1 MKLVNLKTCHMRNA
15 FGIDEIPYFSWMIES
30 NEDST
35 MQDAYR
41 ICVTDKDGSTV
52 WDSGKVMS
60 RQNAF
65 ISYAG
70 KDLES
75 RGVYTW
81 TVTVWDNHGSEATE
95 SQSFEMALLHTGD
108 WTAKWVRSP
117 LKRKK
122 TKKGVGKQDPATMFR
137 YEFSLPKNVIRAR
150 VYSTCHGAYRL
161 SVNGQRADRREF
173 APEHTVYKHYLCYQT
188 TDITGLLHE
197 GENVLG
203 MYVGDG
209 WYYCQNSLPD
219 MKVNYQHAVLFQ
231 IEVTY
236 ADGSTAVFGSDDT
249 VKAAYGP
256 ICSSDLYGGE
266 VYNAP
271 QEIPGWDAPGFDAS
285 GWKNG
290 KCIKQGLENLR
301 AQLGEPVEAVMELPV
316 KEVLHSPKGEI
327 ILDFGQNICG
337 RVRMRLDVPA
347 GITVTLDHTETLDKD
362 GNYHN
367 NIVGAGG
374 VGGGCDQRDI
384 YTTKAGA
391 QVYEPWFTFHG
402 FRYVRVTGLESVD
415 PNAFTAVVLSTV
427 KDDIGSFQCSDT
439 RINRLYENIRWS
451 QRSNMLSIPTD
462 CPQRE
467 KAGWT
472 GDVQIYTKTAML
484 NEDMTAFYTRY
495 LENVECDQDE
505 FGVVPQVV
513 PYNGSYIM
521 MGLIFKLTYGTKGK
535 ATSSGWGDMAVITP
549 YRMYETTGNTL
560 ILKKQYNSMRRWCD
574 YVISEAKTG
583 KPKKSRFSLEN
594 EPYLWDTGYH
604 YGEWLVPSQ
613 NKNGVDMKN
622 LKAIMASSSV
632 YTAPIFGWISVSYFA
647 KIARILGNSADES
660 KYQAIADKMKNA
672 IVSEMIDRD
681 GNCISDMMGAYVL
694 FLYFDL
700 VPEQFRQRFA
710 QKLVQSIEKN
720 GGCLDTGFLATPY
733 LLDTL
738 TKIGRQDIA
747 RKLLWQDK
755 CPSWLFEVDHGATTI
770 WESWFGIQEDGS
782 YGTLSMNH
790 YSFGCVAEWMF
801 KHITGIQD
809 TAPGFTEIRIAPD
822 FDMPVDYAE
831 RGYLSEQGRI
841 FCRWERTP
849 SGICMDV
856 EIPCNTT
863 AEIILP
869 DGTSKRVGNGKY
881 HF

>member
-1 MKLVNLKTCHMRNA
+1 MKVTNLKTCHMRDA
-15 FGIDEIPYFSWMIES
+15 FGIDETPYFSWWLES
-30 NEDST
+30 NQENV
-35 MQDAYR
+35 MQEAYR
-41 ICVTDKDGSTV
+41 ICVADENGSTI
-52 WDSGKVMS
+52 WDSGKVES
-60 RQNAF
+60 SQNTF
-65 ISYAG
+65 VPYEGCS
-70 KDLES
+70 LES
-75 RGVYTW
+75 RGIYTW
-81 TVTVWDNHGSEATE
+81 TVTVWDNHGRAASG
-95 SQSFEMALLHTGD
+95 SQSFEMALLHSED
-108 WTAKWVRSP
+108 WKAKWVQSP
-117 LKRKK
+117 MKRKK
-122 TKKGVGKQDPATMFR
+122 TKKGVGKQDPATLFR
-137 YEFSLPKNVIRAR
+137 YRFTLPENVTKAR

-161 SVNGQRADRREF
+161 SINGQRADRREF

-188 TDITGLLHE
+188 TDITKLLRT

-219 MKVNYQHAVLFQ
+219 MKVNYQHAVFFQ

-236 ADGSTAVFGSDDT
+236 SDGTTAVFGSDET

-256 ICSSDLYGGE
+256 IRSSDLYGGE
-266 VYNAP
+266 VYDAT
-271 QEIPGWDAPGFDAS
+271 QEIPGWDTPGFDDT

-290 KCIKQGLENLR
+290 KVIQQDLTNLR

-316 KEVLHSPKGEI
+316 KEVLHSPKGET
-327 ILDFGQNICG
+327 ILDFGQNLCG
-337 RVRMRLDVPA
+337 RVRMTLDVPA
-347 GITVTLDHTETLDKD
+347 GITVILDHTETLDKD

-367 NIVGAGG
+367 NIMGAGG
-374 VGGGCDQRDI
+374 VGGGCDQSDR
-384 YTTKAGA
+384 YTTKAGV
-391 QVYEPWFTFHG
+391 QTYEPWFTFHG
-402 FRYVRVTGLESVD
+402 FRYVRVTGLEQVD
-415 PNAFTAVVLSTV
+415 PSAFAAVVLSSV
-427 KDDIGSFQCSDT
+427 KDDIGSFTCSDQ

-495 LENVECDQDE
+495 LENVACDQDK

-513 PYNGSYIM
+513 PYNGSYVM
-521 MGLIFKLTYGTKGK
+521 MGHIFKLAYGTKGK

-549 YRMYETTGNTL
+549 YRMYEATGNTL
-560 ILKKQYNSMRRWCD
+560 ILRKQYNSMKRWCD
-574 YVISEAKTG
+574 YVIHESKTG
-583 KPKKSRFSLEN
+583 KPKKSRFRPEN

-613 NKNGVDMKN
+613 NKNGMDMKN
-622 LKAIMASSSV
+622 LKAIMESSSV

-647 KIARILGNSADES
+647 KIAHILGNTADEA
-660 KYQAIADKMKNA
+660 KYQTTADKMRNA
-672 IVSEMIDRD
+672 IVAELIDKD

-700 VPEQFRQRFA
+700 VPEQFRDKFA
-710 QKLVQSIEKN
+710 TKLVHSIEAN

-738 TKIGRQDIA
+738 TKIGRQDVA

-782 YGTLSMNH
+782 YGT
-790 YSFGCVAEWMF
+790 
-801 KHITGIQD
+801 
-809 TAPGFTEIRIAPD
+809 
-822 FDMPVDYAE
+822 PVSYTHLRAHE
-831 RGYLSEQGRI
+831 
-841 FCRWERTP
+841 T
-849 SGICMDV
+849 
-856 EIPCNTT
+856 
-863 AEIILP
+863 
-869 DGTSKRVGNGKY
+869 
-881 HF
+881 